1 MTTRWPEPVKK
12 KEEKVKKTFCALCIA
27 FCLGAMNLYAQVQE
41 GSFPLIVNNFAKET
55 FADSQIYITSIG
67 NNGGWFWC
75 DSLGIPH
82 QNNAADKNAP
92 GHLVKNGVNYA
103 NYSVRLTSAKNMRI
117 PPTVGGGRIYISC
130 PEPMYV
136 QFPDP
141 NNPGDPCNDVY
152 YDWFEYTY
160 GYNTLQFGG
169 NTTQVD
175 IFGIPISARVY
186 QVAGTGVA
194 KTYDDS
200 CGITGMA
207 RDSIMA
213 RFNRM
218 SAPFQGCIKPCRV
231 VAPRSSAQFGTG
243 GAYVDYMKP
252 YIDSLWTLWSTTQCV
267 FNNHGQIFTI
277 DVNAATGILTFGGAG
292 SGTMTKPSTQ
302 EVWSNTGTRFPGYAG
317 AAFSAA
323 LCRGVARNGA
333 WWYDSTTYYKKSAYK
348 SEFAEILHDISINH
362 KAYGFGYDDNNNQ
375 SSVLIIGNPKPL
387 TSLTLNLQP
396 FKTLP
401 VSTVVPVQKSVASRP
416 AIRYA
421 DNQII
426 VQSAAP
432 VKNLTLV
439 TLSGKSVR
447 TVNKNVMSTVGLAA
461 GVYYVNIKDKI
472 GNISTAK
479 IVKR

>member
-1 MTTRWPEPVKK
+1 MMKNLTIMV
-12 KEEKVKKTFCALCIA
+12 FALCLA
-27 FCLGAMNLYAQVQE
+27 SLSLYAQVQE

-67 NNGGWFWC
+67 IAGGGWFWC

-82 QNNAADKNAP
+82 PNNAADKNAP

-103 NYSVRLTSAKNMRI
+103 NCSVRLTSAKNMRI
-117 PPTVGGGRIYISC
+117 PPTVGGGRVYISC

-186 QVAGTGVA
+186 QVAGPGIA

-231 VAPRSSAQFGTG
+231 VAPRSSSQFGNG
-243 GAYVDYMKP
+243 GAYVNYMKP
-252 YIDSLWTLWSTTQCV
+252 MIDSLWDLWSVTQLV
-267 FNNHGQIFTI
+267 FYNGTQKYMGN
-277 DVNAATGILTFGGAG
+277 VNATTGILTFSGAE
-292 SGTMTKPSTQ
+292 SQTMTKPTTQ
-302 EVWSNTGTRFPGYAG
+302 EVWSNTGTRFPGYVG

-348 SEFAEILHDISINH
+348 SEFAEILHEISIGH

-375 SSVLIIGNPKPL
+375 SSVLIVGNPKPL
-387 TSLTLNLQP
+387 TSLTLNIQP

-401 VSTVVPVQKSVASRP
+401 VSTVVPVRKSTVSRP
-416 AIRYA
+416 SIRVGA
-421 DNQII
+421 DNRIL
-426 VQSAAP
+426 VQSATP
-432 VKNLTLV
+432 LRSISLV
-439 TLSGKSVR
+439 TASGKSVR
-447 TVNKNVMSTVGLAA
+447 SAGADARVLSTAGLSA
-461 GVYYVNIKDKI
+461 GTYYVKMIDRQGHMTMEKF
-472 GNISTAK
+472 
-479 IVKR
+479 VK

>member
-1 MTTRWPEPVKK
+1 M
-12 KEEKVKKTFCALCIA
+12 AS
-27 FCLGAMNLYAQVQE
+27 MNLSAQVQE

-67 NNGGWFWC
+67 NDGGWFWC

-82 QNNAADKNAP
+82 PNNAADKNAP
-92 GHLVKNGVNYA
+92 GHLVKNGQNYP
-103 NYSVRLTSAKNMRI
+103 NYSIRLTSAKNMRV
-117 PPTVGGGRIYISC
+117 PPKVGGGRIFISC

-141 NNPGDPCNDVY
+141 NNPNDPTNDIY

-160 GYNTLQFGG
+160 IYNSLQFGG

-175 IFGIPISARVY
+175 IFGLPITARVY
-186 QVAGTGVA
+186 QQAGTGIA

-200 CGITGMA
+200 CGIHMA

-218 SAPFQGCIKPCRV
+218 SAPFLGCIKPYRV
-231 VAPRSSAQFGTG
+231 VAPRSSGQFGTG
-243 GAYVDYMKP
+243 GAYVDFMKP
-252 YIDSLWTLWSTTQCV
+252 YVDSLWTLWSITQCV
-267 FNNHGQIFTI
+267 FMNGTQRFTI

-348 SEFAEILHDISINH
+348 SEFAEILHEISINH

-396 FKTLP
+396 FVTCP
-401 VSTVVPVQKSVASRP
+401 GCVPTVVPVGKSIASRS
-416 AIRYA
+416 AIRCLA
-421 DNQII
+421 DGRI
-426 VQSAAP
+426 VLANAGLVENVSVIALNGKTV
-432 VKNLTLV
+432 VKNAM
-439 TLSGKSVR
+439 
-447 TVNKNVMSTVGLAA
+447 VNNNVLNMKNLAGGA
-461 GVYYVNIKDKI
+461 YYVKVKDKM
-472 GNISTAK
+472 GNVSTAK
-479 IVKR
+479 VFKR